1 MKTAE
6 FLYPKELQVTDIK
19 LRRVLVIGSCL
30 SRTYV
35 LKMRERFPG
44 VTYDYDLFNNA
55 SDLQVRT
62 DEQLKN
68 YDFQYIQIPLRS
80 VLTDAVIRIA
90 DNDKSDVPINWVE
103 LGMRNID
110 AMLEKAMAYNRQTG
124 LLTMVSNFIVPQ
136 GRIAPSLSD
145 QGGENDIIEVI
156 RDLNR
161 YLAAEVAKY
170 PNAFIADVD
179 TIANSV
185 GKKYFLDDVMVF
197 YTHGAMFYTDWSGH
211 ERFPSWT
218 APAKGRIEDIPDLA
232 GTYENKND
240 EFLDAVFRQ
249 MEAIYRTVMQIDMVK
264 LVIFDLDNTLWRG
277 QLIEHYQPGLK
288 PPYTDGWPLGIWETV
303 HHLRRRGIVVSIAS
317 KNDEELVIQKWDD
330 AVQPP
335 FVKYSDFLSPKI
347 SWNPKVQG
355 IQALLE
361 EFSLTPKS
369 VVFVDDNPVER
380 DFVKAAF
387 PDIRVIGSDPFVV
400 RRILMWSPE
409 TQIVKRS
416 AESLRREEMLK
427 AQIDRKA
434 TAAKLSR
441 EEFLQTLDL
450 RINLD
455 RIGNVQHSQFA
466 RVQELVNKTNQ
477 FNTTGRRWA
486 LDQYVDFFGRS
497 GQLYVFSVVDKFSDY
512 GTVGAVFV
520 QNGQI
525 DQFVMSCRVLGLDVE
540 LAIINEIVALQRAG
554 DGTALIKGL
563 LYETESNTPCRTMYS
578 RAGFD
583 VLEDGVFALA
593 ADAQPVGASHIAVKK
608 LL

>member
-1 MKTAE
+1 
-6 FLYPKELQVTDIK
+6 
-19 LRRVLVIGSCL
+19 
-30 SRTYV
+30 
-35 LKMRERFPG
+35 MRERFPG

-62 DEQLKN
+62 DEQLKK

-90 DNDKSDVPINWVE
+90 DNDRSDAPIDWLE
-103 LGMRNID
+103 LGKRNID

-136 GRIAPSLSD
+136 GRMAPSLSD
-145 QGGENDIIEVI
+145 QGSESDIIEVI

-161 YLAAEVAKY
+161 HLATEVAKY

-179 TIANSV
+179 AIANSV

-218 APAKGRIEDIPDLA
+218 APARGRIEDIPDLA

-240 EFLDAVFRQ
+240 EFLEAVFRQ
-249 MEAIYRTVMQIDMVK
+249 IEAIYRTVMQVDMVK

-317 KNDEELVIQKWDD
+317 KNDEELVKQKWDE

-347 SWNPKVQG
+347 NWNPKVEG

-416 AESLRREEMLK
+416 NESLRREEMLK

-434 TAAKLSR
+434 IAAKLSR

-450 RINLD
+450 RISLS
-455 RIGNVQHSQFA
+455 RIADIQHPQFA

-486 LDQYVDFFGRS
+486 LDQYTEFFGCG
-497 GQLYVFSVVDKFSDY
+497 GQLYVFSVADKFSDY

-520 QNGQI
+520 RNGQI
-525 DQFVMSCRVLGLDVE
+525 DQFIMSCRVLGLDVE
-540 LAIINEIVALQRAG
+540 IAIIHEIVALQRAF
-554 DGTALIKGL
+554 DGTTTIKGL
-563 LYETESNTPCRTMYS
+563 LSETDSNTPCRTVFS
-578 RAGFD
+578 RAGFA
-583 VLEDGVFALA
+583 LAEDGVFVLA
-593 ADAQPVGASHIAVKK
+593 ADAQPASTSHTALQK
-608 LL
+608 LF